1 MVKESMEQRASSAFQ
16 FKECVVQVELT
27 GRRVNTLREFA
38 TALKEVPPGSIF
50 HHMHHFFFR
59 HHLELPDYSNDF
71 SNWLSTGI
79 EDRALAE
86 KFANVAPFQFS
97 SVEELREHILSI
109 LDGYLALHPE
119 LGDRRT
125 ETFYFDTATT
135 LVFSGLQV
143 YTLAEFRSELART
156 EVSAI
161 YYHFY
166 EARLRR
172 RLKTDDF
179 THWLE
184 QCFIAE
190 PLVKAIRGV
199 DPYMHSLEQL
209 RAIVLRLFDRYA
221 SNVLLKERG
230 AV

>member
-1 MVKESMEQRASSAFQ
+1 MEQRASIPFQ

-27 GRRVNTLREFA
+27 GRHAHTLREFS
-38 TALKEVPPGSIF
+38 TGLREVPAGSIF

-71 SNWLSTGI
+71 SNWLASGI

-86 KFANVAPFQFS
+86 KFANVSPFQFS
-97 SVEELREHILSI
+97 SVEALREHILAI
-109 LDGYLALHPE
+109 LDAYMAQHPE
-119 LGDRRT
+119 LQDRRT

-135 LVFSGLQV
+135 LVFSGLQA

-166 EARLRR
+166 EARVRR
-172 RLKTDDF
+172 SLKTDDF

-199 DPYMHSLEQL
+199 DPYMHSLEEL

-221 SNVLLKERG
+221 GSVLLKERG